1 MNAPSFTCAGLR
13 AGYPSREILRGVS
26 FELGAGEILALL
38 GENGSGKSTLLK
50 VLAGALPAA
59 AGEIRL
65 GGHEIGQLGQR
76 HRQRLG
82 IGYLMQGGRVFPN
95 LTVAENFA
103 LAVRCA
109 PVLASTQAPVLGQ
122 AFRELDAHLRTRA
135 GLLSGG
141 LRQMLAIE
149 MVLAQR
155 PSLVLLDE
163 PTASLDRTHASEL
176 LVSLRNYAATRG
188 ASILLVEQ
196 DPVAAAAVSSRTLK
210 LVAGR
215 TATSSPMLS

>member
-1 MNAPSFTCAGLR
+1 MNAPSFTCNGVR
-13 AGYPSREILRGVS
+13 AGYHSREILRGVS
-26 FELGAGEILALL
+26 LELRPGEILSLL

-50 VLAGALPAA
+50 VLAGKLPAA
-59 AGEIRL
+59 AGEIRF
-65 GGHEIGQLGQR
+65 GGHAIGHLAQR
-76 HRQRLG
+76 QRQRLG

-95 LTVAENFA
+95 LTVAENLA

-109 PVLASTQAPVLGQ
+109 SKMTDTQRPAPSQTFGALAS
-122 AFRELDAHLRTRA
+122 RLRARA

-155 PSLVLLDE
+155 PSVLLLDE

-176 LVSLRNYAATRG
+176 LLRLRNYAATHG

-196 DPVAAAAVSSRTLK
+196 DPVAAAAVSSRTLT
-210 LVAGR
+210 LVAG
-215 TATSSPMLS
+215 TSTSNPMSS